1 MNWVTEQICK
11 IQNIFSSMSNSL
23 GPCGESQTSSDD
35 VDLSNHKVSE
45 LRDMAKLRGLKGY
58 TALRKAELIDLLNK
72 N

>member
-1 MNWVTEQICK
+1 
-11 IQNIFSSMSNSL
+11 MSNSL